1 MNNRDGNFVLRPNK
15 HVLYSVSMSSKRSKK
30 ADPEEIKSE
39 SGLGI
44 TQSPQ
49 DDDQD
54 PDDLEEEFSL
64 DQLSQAYAEVLRS
77 RDGGGDD
84 EEPEVA
90 TAKDVAA
97 DAEEDSSNN
106 EDRTGN
112 DNSACPISPESI
124 VESILF
130 VGCPKDVKLTSK
142 KIAAVL
148 RDVSPKEVTKIVKE
162 LNQRYENEDAAYR
175 IGTKD
180 GELKLILDPELL
192 GFQQDFFGRNR
203 KVRLSQS
210 VIDVM
215 AIVAYNQP
223 ATREQVDKIRGK
235 SSGSVLKQLVKR
247 EILIAEPGKTEPKIS
262 YYSTTDRF
270 LDLFSLDEIADLP
283 QSHEVSDIEELAD

>member
-1 MNNRDGNFVLRPNK
+1 
-15 HVLYSVSMSSKRSKK
+15 MSSKRSRKPGP
-30 ADPEEIKSE
+30 DEEEPVSA
-39 SGLGI
+39 LGI
-44 TQSPQ
+44 SQSPQ
-49 DDDQD
+49 DDEQD

-77 RDGGGDD
+77 RDGGDQ
-84 EEPEVA
+84 EAPIQ
-90 TAKDVAA
+90 DVAA
-97 DAEEDSSNN
+97 TKVEEEPTSD
-106 EDRTGN
+106 EDLTT
-112 DNSACPISPESI
+112 DDDSACPISPESI

-142 KIAAVL
+142 KIASVL

-162 LNQRYENEDAAYR
+162 LNQRYEDEDAAYR
-175 IGTKD
+175 IASEG

-192 GFQQDFFGRNR
+192 DFQQEFFGRNR

-235 SSGSVLKQLVKR
+235 SSTSVLKQLVKR
-247 EILIAEPGKTEPKIS
+247 EILVAQPGKNDSKIS

-270 LDLFSLDEIADLP
+270 LDLFHLDEIADLP
-283 QSHEVSDIEELAD
+283 QSHEVSDLEELAD

>member
-1 MNNRDGNFVLRPNK
+1 
-15 HVLYSVSMSSKRSKK
+15 MSSKRSKK
-30 ADPEEIKSE
+30 ADSKETKPAALDKTRS
-39 SGLGI
+39 S
-44 TQSPQ
+44 Q
-49 DDDQD
+49 DDEQD

-64 DQLSQAYAEVLRS
+64 DQLSQAYAQVLRS
-77 RDGGGDD
+77 RDGGNGGEDPPAKVDAADLKDD
-84 EEPEVA
+84 EPEI
-90 TAKDVAA
+90 A
-97 DAEEDSSNN
+97 DKTVD
-106 EDRTGN
+106 

-130 VGCPKDVKLTSK
+130 VGCPKDVTLTSR

-162 LNQRYENEDAAYR
+162 LNQRYEDENAAYR
-175 IGTKD
+175 IESKEGA
-180 GELKLILDPELL
+180 LKLILDPELL

-203 KVRLSQS
+203 KVRLSQA

-223 ATREQVDKIRGK
+223 ATRDQVDKIRGK
-235 SSGSVLKQLVKR
+235 GSGSVLNQLVKR
-247 EILIAEPGKTEPKIS
+247 EILIVEPGKTDPKVS

>member
-1 MNNRDGNFVLRPNK
+1 MRANK

-30 ADPEEIKSE
+30 SD
-39 SGLGI
+39 SGENKLGAA
-44 TQSPQ
+44 QSSQ
-49 DDDQD
+49 DEDHD

-64 DQLSQAYAEVLRS
+64 DQLSQAYAEVLRN
-77 RDGGGDD
+77 RDGGEAEALPTDVVASEMEDQPEAEDQTANDD
-84 EEPEVA
+84 
-90 TAKDVAA
+90 
-97 DAEEDSSNN
+97 
-106 EDRTGN
+106 
-112 DNSACPISPESI
+112 SACPISPETI

-142 KIAAVL
+142 KIASVL
-148 RDVSPKEVTKIVKE
+148 RDVSPKEVTKIVKD
-162 LNQRYENEDAAYR
+162 LNQRYEDEDAAYR
-175 IGTKD
+175 IGSEG
-180 GELKLILDPELL
+180 GELKLVLDPKLL
-192 GFQQDFFGRNR
+192 DFQQDFFGRNR
-203 KVRLSQS
+203 RVRLSQA

-235 SSGSVLKQLVKR
+235 NSATVLKQLVKR
-247 EILIAEPGKTEPKIS
+247 EILIVEPGKNEPKIG